1 MFDQTFSLFD
11 LPQVLTLSFIELL
24 LSADN
29 AIVMGLMLQTIAKE
43 RRKQALWIGIVSAF
57 FFRAFALFSASFLLR
72 YTALQFLG
80 ALYLL
85 YICIHHFM
93 APKKGPEVTSLSSAP
108 FWRTLLSI
116 ELTDLA
122 FAIDSILA
130 GVAFIGPTEQPIHP
144 KLWIVYLGGMLGLLG
159 IRYAAQIF
167 SIFIE
172 RFPRLE
178 WSAYVM
184 VGWIGGKL
192 AFTALHTSIPG
203 GPFLFWGFIVLLF
216 LYGLSK
222 TKKTPY

>member
-1 MFDQTFSLFD
+1 MFGQTFSLFD

-29 AIVMGLMLQTIAKE
+29 AIVIGLMLQTIAKE
-43 RRKQALWIGIVSAF
+43 KRKQALWIGFASAF
-57 FFRAFALFSASFLLR
+57 FFRAIGLLSASFLLR
-72 YTALQFLG
+72 YTALQLVG

-85 YICIHHFM
+85 YICIHHFL
-93 APKKGPEVTSLSSAP
+93 APKKAYDAPAASSVP
-108 FWRTLLSI
+108 FWRALLSI

-122 FAIDSILA
+122 FAIDSIIA
-130 GVAFIGPTEQPIHP
+130 GVAFIGPTQQSIHP
-144 KLWIVYLGGMLGLLG
+144 KLWIVYLGGMLGLFG
-159 IRYAAQIF
+159 ICYAAQAF
-167 SIFIE
+167 SYLIE

-178 WSAYVM
+178 WSAYIM

-192 AFTALHTSIPG
+192 AFSALHTSLPG

-222 TKKTPY
+222 IKKTPY